1 MSRLVKP
8 ADYAKETGISR
19 QAVYAKIKRGSLAS
33 KEINEQLF
41 IVVDDDSKL
50 KTKPKASISSDNQSP
65 FTSKLSSASK
75 LSQPL
80 SNEFQTIIDAKN
92 ETIETLKN
100 RIHDLKESNQELS
113 SVFRSEIELLKEAFG
128 EMKRIYSHQLEHH
141 EQATIILNNDHDESH
156 KKPKWIGVK
165 KFLKKFDV
173 DKKHHDKI
181 QQYLHT
187 LYLGGDT
194 RVSLIDEKIKVN
206 LHNSSKEMIEEA
218 LED

>member
-1 MSRLVKP
+1 MSKLVKP

-41 IVVDDDSKL
+41 IVIDDDDKL
-50 KTKPKASISSDNQSP
+50 KTKEKARTSSDNQSQL
-65 FTSKLSSASK
+65 TSKVSSTPHR
-75 LSQPL
+75 SQSIP
-80 SNEFQTIIDAKN
+80 NEFQTIIDAKN
-92 ETIETLKN
+92 ETIDTLKN

-128 EMKRIYSHQLEHH
+128 EMKRVYSHQLEHH
-141 EQATIILNNDHDESH
+141 EQSTIILNNDHEDSH
-156 KKPKWIGVK
+156 KKPKWIGIK
-165 KFLKKFDV
+165 KFLKKYDV
-173 DKKHHDKI
+173 DKKYYNKVK
-181 QQYLHT
+181 QYLHT

-194 RVSLIDEKIKVN
+194 RIMLVDDKIKIN
-206 LHNSSKEMIEEA
+206 LRNSSKEMIEEA

>member
-1 MSRLVKP
+1 MTKLVKP

-41 IVVDDDSKL
+41 IVIDDDSKS
-50 KTKPKASISSDNQSP
+50 KPKASISSDDQSP
-65 FTSKLSSASK
+65 LTPKTSSALK

-80 SNEFQTIIDAKN
+80 SNEFQTILDAKN
-92 ETIETLKN
+92 ETIDTLKN

-113 SVFRSEIELLKEAFG
+113 LVFRSEIELLKEAFG

-141 EQATIILNNDHDESH
+141 EQATIILNNDHEDSH
-156 KKPKWIGVK
+156 KKQKWISVK

-173 DKKHHDKI
+173 DKKHYDKI
-181 QQYLHT
+181 KQYLHT

-194 RVSLIDEKIKVN
+194 RVSLVDDKIKVN

>member
-33 KEINEQLF
+33 KEVGEQLF
-41 IVVDDDSKL
+41 IVVDDDN
-50 KTKPKASISSDNQSP
+50 KTKAKATISNNQSI
-65 FTSKLSSASK
+65 SKLSSVSK
-75 LSQPL
+75 PPQLL

-141 EQATIILNNDHDESH
+141 EQATIILNNDHEESH
-156 KKPKWIGVK
+156 KKPKWISVK
-165 KFLKKFDV
+165 KFLKKFNI
-173 DKKHHDKI
+173 DKKHNKKVR
-181 QQYLHT
+181 QYLHA

-194 RVSLIDEKIKVN
+194 RVSLFDDKIKVD

>member
-41 IVVDDDSKL
+41 IVIDDDSKS
-50 KTKPKASISSDNQSP
+50 KPKASISSDDQSP
-65 FTSKLSSASK
+65 LTPKTSSALK

-92 ETIETLKN
+92 ETIDTLKN

-128 EMKRIYSHQLEHH
+128 EMKRIYSHQLAHN
-141 EQATIILNNDHDESH
+141 EQATIILNNDHEDNYT
-156 KKPKWIGVK
+156 KPKWISVK

-173 DKKHHDKI
+173 DKKHYDKI
-181 QQYLHT
+181 KQYLHT

-194 RVSLIDEKIKVN
+194 RVSLVDDKIKVN

>member
-33 KEINEQLF
+33 KEIGEQLF
-41 IVVDDDSKL
+41 IVVDDDN
-50 KTKPKASISSDNQSP
+50 KTKAKATVSSDNQSI
-65 FTSKLSSASK
+65 SKLSSASK

-100 RIHDLKESNQELS
+100 RIHDLKESNKELS

-128 EMKRIYSHQLEHH
+128 EMKRIYSHQLEHN
-141 EQATIILNNDHDESH
+141 EQATIILNNDHEESYQ
-156 KKPKWIGVK
+156 KPKWVSVK
-165 KFLKKFDV
+165 KILKKFDV

-181 QQYLHT
+181 KKYLHT

-194 RVSLIDEKIKVN
+194 RVSLIDDKIRVN

>member
-41 IVVDDDSKL
+41 IVVDDDN
-50 KTKPKASISSDNQSP
+50 KTKPKPKTSISSDNRSP
-65 FTSKLSSASK
+65 LKLSSTSK

-92 ETIETLKN
+92 ETIDTLKN

-141 EQATIILNNDHDESH
+141 EQATIILNNDYEGSN
-156 KKPKWIGVK
+156 KKPKWISVK
-165 KFLKKFDV
+165 KFLKKFGI
-173 DKKHHDKI
+173 DKKHNDKI

-194 RVSLIDEKIKVN
+194 RVSLINDKIKVN
-206 LHNSSKEMIEEA
+206 LHNSSKEMIKEA

>member
-1 MSRLVKP
+1 MTKLVKP

-41 IVVDDDSKL
+41 IVVDDDNKSKS
-50 KTKPKASISSDNQSP
+50 KASISSDDQSP
-65 FTSKLSSASK
+65 LTSKTSSTSKL
-75 LSQPL
+75 LQPL
-80 SNEFQTIIDAKN
+80 SNEFQTILDAKN
-92 ETIETLKN
+92 ETIDTLKN
-100 RIHDLKESNQELS
+100 RIHDLKESNKELS
-113 SVFRSEIELLKEAFG
+113 LVFRSEIELLKEAFG

-141 EQATIILNNDHDESH
+141 EQATIILNNDHEDSN
-156 KKPKWIGVK
+156 KKQKWISVK

-173 DKKHHDKI
+173 NKKHHDKI
-181 QQYLHT
+181 KQYLHT

-194 RVSLIDEKIKVN
+194 RVSLVDDKIKVN

-218 LED
+218 LEDQ

>member
-33 KEINEQLF
+33 KEIGEQLF

-50 KTKPKASISSDNQSP
+50 KTKAVISSDNQSI
-65 FTSKLSSASK
+65 SKLSSASK
-75 LSQPL
+75 QSQPL

-100 RIHDLKESNQELS
+100 RIHDLKDSNQELS
-113 SVFRSEIELLKEAFG
+113 LVFRSEIELLKEAFG

-141 EQATIILNNDHDESH
+141 EQATIILNNDHEKSH
-156 KKPKWIGVK
+156 KKPKWISVK
-165 KFLKKFDV
+165 KFLKKFNI

-181 QQYLHT
+181 KQYLHT

-194 RVSLIDEKIKVN
+194 RVSLIDDKIRVN

-218 LED
+218 LE

>member
-33 KEINEQLF
+33 KEIGEQLF
-41 IVVDDDSKL
+41 IVVDDNNE
-50 KTKPKASISSDNQSP
+50 TKATVSSDSQSI
-65 FTSKLSSASK
+65 SKLSSTSK
-75 LSQPL
+75 QSQPL

-92 ETIETLKN
+92 ETIDTLKN

-113 SVFRSEIELLKEAFG
+113 SVFRSEIDLLKEAFG

-141 EQATIILNNDHDESH
+141 EQATIILNNDHEESH
-156 KKPKWIGVK
+156 KKPKWISVK
-165 KFLKKFDV
+165 KFLKKFNI
-173 DKKHHDKI
+173 DKKHSDKVR
-181 QQYLHT
+181 QYLLT

-194 RVSLIDEKIKVN
+194 RVSLIDDKIRVN

>member
-33 KEINEQLF
+33 KEIGEQLF

-50 KTKPKASISSDNQSP
+50 KTKAAISSDNQSI
-65 FTSKLSSASK
+65 SKLSSASK
-75 LSQPL
+75 QSQPL

-92 ETIETLKN
+92 ETIDTLKN

-113 SVFRSEIELLKEAFG
+113 SVFRSEIDLLKEAFG

-141 EQATIILNNDHDESH
+141 EQATIILNNDHEESH
-156 KKPKWIGVK
+156 KKPKWISVK
-165 KFLKKFDV
+165 KFLKKFNI
-173 DKKHHDKI
+173 DKKHSDKVR
-181 QQYLHT
+181 QYLHT

-194 RVSLIDEKIKVN
+194 RVSLIDDKIRVN